1 MRNLRRG
8 SLLFA
13 GIAAGVALTVRC
25 GGGPADSNAQ
35 STGRSSVAGT
45 WALAL
50 NSADGTQHCTA
61 LVHLAGS
68 DASITGA
75 WVGDACSSPYG
86 GVPSGLVGGELAA
99 GKVRLNFSIS
109 EQTRSLTFLA
119 DAAVASDG
127 KSATGVAVGAAPF
140 GGLCTA
146 SAGHC
151 SFTLTAQ

>member
-1 MRNLRRG
+1 MRNPRVG
-8 SLLFA
+8 ALLFA

-50 NSADGTQHCTA
+50 NSADGAQHCTA

-68 DASITGA
+68 DASLTGA
-75 WVGDACSSPYG
+75 WVGDTCPSPVG
-86 GVPSGLVGGELAA
+86 GVPSGSVGGELAA
-99 GKVRLNFSIS
+99 GKIHLNFSIS
-109 EQTRSLTFLA
+109 EQTRSLTFLV

-140 GGLCTA
+140 NGVCTA
-146 SAGHC
+146 SSGHC